1 MLPKCHCMLKAKNLS
16 FIFLEEAFSNSC
28 ESFISDCVQ
37 YLCSVLC
44 VHAHDFFWARW
55 FTIWKYMHILIH
67 LIIYKLSDIMYL
79 YFSWL
84 SDDPYSG
91 LIDISLI
98 NRLVQEVCLL
108 RRLPGKQHPVFQ
120 AVPKPANT
128 VMHGSD
134 CRDCRQYHE
143 PALGLQQVLFSWP
156 PLWPC
161 DHKSIE
167 KYNLVIMNLL
177 RNTTG
182 IWLQSTSARSWCW
195 NSI

>member
-1 MLPKCHCMLKAKNLS
+1 MLSAVCTCAWLLLSKVIYHLK
-16 FIFLEEAFSNSC
+16 
-28 ESFISDCVQ
+28 
-37 YLCSVLC
+37 
-44 VHAHDFFWARW
+44 VHAYFDPPDNIQA
-55 FTIWKYMHILIH
+55 
-67 LIIYKLSDIMYL
+67 SDIMYL

-128 VMHGSD
+128 VMHGGN

-161 DHKSIE
+161 DYKVIE

-177 RNTTG
+177 RNTG
-182 IWLQSTSARSWCW
+182 ISLQSTSARSWCW